1 MFKRHKMIQEGL
13 TERNELFFVDII
25 YGLSITMFVPI
36 LYFFGGVFATSFAF
50 FVASI
55 FAFIIYTKKV

>member
-13 TERNELFFVDII
+13 TERNELFIVDII

-36 LYFFGGVFATSFAF
+36 LYFLEYSQHHSLFL
-50 FVASI
+50 
-55 FAFIIYTKKV
+55 